1 MAGVDNLVSFRDM
14 PAERQREIQQMG
26 VEASRQKQKR
36 LKSAAEILRYYMNMK
51 NIDHPDMTNLEVMEL
66 HLANAAVKTNQL
78 GQPNLKAIDM
88 VHAMLGEKKDEQ
100 QRTADQIVKY
110 VTEAQYKEVNAHIDS
125 VVGDTNDRP
134 TREPIIK

>member
-14 PAERQREIQQMG
+14 PVERQREIQAMG

-66 HLANAAVKTNQL
+66 HLANAAVKTNQF
-78 GQPNLKAIDM
+78 GNPNLKAIDM

-125 VVGDTNDRP
+125 VIGDTNDRP
-134 TREPIIK
+134 QREPKIE